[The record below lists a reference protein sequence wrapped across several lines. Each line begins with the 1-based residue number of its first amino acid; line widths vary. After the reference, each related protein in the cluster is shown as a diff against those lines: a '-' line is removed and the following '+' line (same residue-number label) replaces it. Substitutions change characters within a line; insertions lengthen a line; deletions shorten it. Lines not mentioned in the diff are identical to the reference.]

1 MLAFCTVLGSAAGGA
16 LAQTF
21 PSRAITMIVP
31 FAAGGPGDT
40 RARILAEHMRGT
52 LGQPVVVENVTG
64 AGGSIGVGRVAQAPG
79 DGYTLSVGNWSTHVV
94 NPVVYSLK
102 YDVVK
107 DFEPV
112 GMVTTQPLL
121 ILANSAVPA
130 NNLSELIAWLKANP
144 GKATMGNSG
153 IGSASYVSGLLFQK
167 STGTRFNLV
176 PYRGSVQSMQ
186 DLISGQTRHDVRPA
200 HQCAAACA
208 GGQDQSIRRHR
219 SHAARRRAGHS
230 DDGRSRSVPGM
241 HVSVWGGLWA
251 GKGTP
256 KPVIAKAQR
265 RRDGGAGRSCGAP
278 ADARYRLRSAAARAA
293 DARGACGLPACR
305 DREVVA
311 HPQGGGRHGEVRT
324 TAMAGRRPAPARRTR

>member
-1 MLAFCTVLGSAAGGA
+1 MRPWKSLLLALCTVLGSAADGA

-21 PSRAITMIVP
+21 PSRPITMIVP

-102 YDVVK
+102 YDVVT

-130 NNLSELIAWLKANP
+130 NDLKGLIAWLKANP

-153 IGSASYVSGLLFQK
+153 IGSASYVSGVLFQK

-186 DLISGQTRHDVRPA
+186 DLISGQIDMTFDQRTNALPHVQAGKIKAFAVTAPTRL
-200 HQCAAACA
+200 AAAPDIPTMDEA
-208 GGQDQSIRRHR
+208 G
-219 SHAARRRAGHS
+219 
-230 DDGRSRSVPGM
+230 VPGM

-256 KPVIAKAQR
+256 KPVIAK
-265 RRDGGAGRSCGAP
+265 
-278 ADARYRLRSAAARAA
+278 LSAAVMAALADPAVRQRMLDIGYEVPPREQQTPEALAAYQRAEIA
-293 DARGACGLPACR
+293 KWWPILKAAG
-305 DREVVA
+305 V
-311 HPQGGGRHGEVRT
+311 
-324 TAMAGRRPAPARRTR
+324 TAK